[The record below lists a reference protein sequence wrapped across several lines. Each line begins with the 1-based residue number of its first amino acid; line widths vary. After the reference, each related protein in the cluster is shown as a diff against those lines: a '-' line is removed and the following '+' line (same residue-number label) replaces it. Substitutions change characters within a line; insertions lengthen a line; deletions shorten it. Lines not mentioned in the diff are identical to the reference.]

1 MAKIWLYPNFAL
13 ILCHKQNC
21 HMKFEIKEL
30 EELSGKKARIYS
42 VIIDGEEDTLLEQF
56 FNGNKNH
63 ADELQT
69 MLSKIKTMA
78 DDTGCRRQFFAEGE
92 GAWADGVVALKAG
105 KLRLYG
111 IYFNNTVVLFGS
123 GGWKNVRAYQDDPE
137 LNAKAQQVREIAKR
151 MNKAIRERE
160 ILIGG
165 DGEIDTGNW
174 EDYE

>member
-56 FNGNKNH
+56 FNENKNH

-111 IYFNNTVVLFGS
+111 IYFNNTVVL
-123 GGWKNVRAYQDDPE
+123 VRLWRLE
-137 LNAKAQQVREIAKR
+137 
-151 MNKAIRERE
+151 ERE
-160 ILIGG
+160 GLPGRPGVERKSPASKG
-165 DGEIDTGNW
+165 DCK
-174 EDYE
+174 EDEQSHP